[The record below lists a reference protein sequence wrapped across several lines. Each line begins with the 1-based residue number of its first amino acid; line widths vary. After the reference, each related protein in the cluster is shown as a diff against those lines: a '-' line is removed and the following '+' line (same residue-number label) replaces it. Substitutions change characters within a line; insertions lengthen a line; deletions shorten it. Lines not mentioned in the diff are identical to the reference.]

1 MMSQLRQEPLVLAEW
16 SSVIANSTGIP
27 VEHVVKDFWITESLR
42 VMASTAS
49 ENRVH
54 LVFRGGTSLSK
65 GYQIIS
71 RFSEDIDLLCLAEG
85 GGNAVHSAMRR
96 LHESVA
102 GQLGVEPLVDTDKS
116 MTGEFRPAEYVYP
129 GQALLEGEAPGRI
142 RVELSTWGGSIPSE
156 VRTLRSLIAEHA
168 DAAGLEGAYEESE
181 AFEIMVLR
189 PERTL
194 VEKLAI
200 LHDAASAT
208 DERRQRKTARHY
220 YDIWCLLGRAELR
233 SALAGHGTLALANEV
248 YKHNTATKS
257 RAAQKRPPGGFAAS
271 RAFSSGGPAASRDE
285 YSRRVV
291 GRLIWPGHPQPT
303 FDECLARVQE
313 YAAIL

>member
-1 MMSQLRQEPLVLAEW
+1 M
-16 SSVIANSTGIP
+16 
-27 VEHVVKDFWITESLR
+27 
-42 VMASTAS
+42 
-49 ENRVH
+49 
-54 LVFRGGTSLSK
+54 
-65 GYQIIS
+65 
-71 RFSEDIDLLCLAEG
+71 
-85 GGNAVHSAMRR
+85 
-96 LHESVA
+96 
-102 GQLGVEPLVDTDKS
+102 
-116 MTGEFRPAEYVYP
+116 
-129 GQALLEGEAPGRI
+129 
-142 RVELSTWGGSIPSE
+142 
-156 VRTLRSLIAEHA
+156 IAEHA

-181 AFEIMVLR
+181 ALEIMVLR